1 MSHIFFLAVWALAF
15 VLVLG
20 CEKSDTPSSNKSKNP
35 KQESKDLTL
44 PERANA
50 ITLKGNSLTLLGKEL
65 KVGDQAPDAV
75 VAGTDLSE
83 KKLSEYGGRVRLLAS
98 VPSLDTPVCSTE
110 TRRFNEEAAKLGE
123 EVIVLT
129 ISMDLPFAQQ
139 RWCGAEGID
148 KVVTLS
154 DYRHQA
160 FGRNYGVLIKELGLL
175 ARAVFVVD
183 AQDVIR
189 YVEIVNETA
198 TEPNYEAALAALKKL
213 MSNGI

>member
-1 MSHIFFLAVWALAF
+1 MS
-15 VLVLG
+15 
-20 CEKSDTPSSNKSKNP
+20 
-35 KQESKDLTL
+35 QERK
-44 PERANA
+44 NA
-50 ITLKGNSLTLLGKEL
+50 ITLKGTSLTLLGKEL
-65 KVGDQAPDAV
+65 KSGDRAPDAV
-75 VAGTDLSE
+75 VVGNDLSE
-83 KKLSEYGGRVRLLAS
+83 RKLSEYGGRIRLLAS

-110 TRRFNEEAAKLGE
+110 TRRFNEEATKLGDQ
-123 EVIVLT
+123 VVVLT

-154 DYRHQA
+154 DYRRQE
-160 FGRNYGVLIKELGLL
+160 FGRNYGVWIKELSLL

-198 TEPNYEAALAALKKL
+198 TEPNYEAALEAIKKL
-213 MSNGI
+213 TSNGI